1 METTSSV
8 TKAESLQSGAIL
20 KFHFFIFV
28 FSILLAQ
35 FFQSDIFA
43 LRRKSFRDEK
53 VEVLI
58 VAFSYTCS

>member
-1 METTSSV
+1 METMSSV

-20 KFHFFIFV
+20 KIHFFTFV
-28 FSILLAQ
+28 FLIWAQ

-43 LRRKSFRDEK
+43 LRRKNFRDEK